1 MKKLI
6 LKVFVL
12 FSVNCFGQV
21 VEQPTE
27 KFNNDADT
35 TLIPDIAIHKDTTYF
50 FRGGQLSMTIKY
62 SKPIPKESPLYNKIM
77 SERLRKKKR
86 RFLGIF

>member
-6 LKVFVL
+6 LIVFVL
-12 FSVNCFGQV
+12 FSVNCFGQNSTK
-21 VEQPTE
+21 ESNINEYDPTLLNSE
-27 KFNNDADT
+27 
-35 TLIPDIAIHKDTTYF
+35 AIKKDTTYYI
-50 FRGGQLSMTIKY
+50 RGDKISMTIKY
-62 SKPIPKESPLYNKIM
+62 GQFVPKGSQLYNKIM